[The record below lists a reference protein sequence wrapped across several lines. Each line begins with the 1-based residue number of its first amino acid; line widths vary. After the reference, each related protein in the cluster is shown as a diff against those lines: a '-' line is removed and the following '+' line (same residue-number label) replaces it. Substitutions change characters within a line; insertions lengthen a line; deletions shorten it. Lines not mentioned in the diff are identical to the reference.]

1 MWYVIQTHGGEEEKT
16 ADMIRKR
23 LPPYC
28 MEECFIPKRERMKK
42 FHGNWNRVEEILFR
56 GYVFVISGQPEN
68 LYQELQ
74 SIPMLTKVLG
84 REKNYFLPLNRE
96 EEELIQ
102 RLGDEKHKTTI
113 SKVEVVEGKSIRIIE
128 GPLKGY
134 VGNIVKVNLHKREVM
149 IQVEFM
155 KRSLELY
162 MGIEMI
168 DAK

>member
-1 MWYVIQTHGGEEEKT
+1 MWYVIQTYGGEEEKT

-23 LPPYC
+23 LPSYC

-42 FHGNWNRVEEILFR
+42 FRGNWNRVEEVLFR
-56 GYVFVISGQPEN
+56 GYVFVISRQPED

-74 SIPMLTKVLG
+74 RIPVLTKILG
-84 REKNYFLPLNRE
+84 REKNYFLPLNKE

-102 RLGDEKHKTTI
+102 GLGDEKHKTSV
-113 SKVEVVEGKSIRIIE
+113 SKVEVVEGKSIRIVE

-134 VGNIVKVNLHKREVM
+134 VGNIVKVNLHRREVM
-149 IQVEFM
+149 IRVEFM

-168 DAK
+168 DSE